1 MSNLAIGYVEI
12 SGTEEAVLAFS
23 KRFIANDEP
32 HAIPGQKYFARSVI
46 SIDRAEV
53 EESIRGEFKG
63 KAPNTVS
70 SVRFDVDFAWSA
82 EKCLLNGYPQQ
93 FQAECITL
101 VEACIRDGVSIEI
114 HTKES
119 GNGFEEYI
127 CCSQDGN
134 LISTEESLGDA
145 KCKCCGK
152 IERIASFE
160 TLDDLECSSCG
171 GCDFEMLDT

>member
-1 MSNLAIGYVEI
+1 MPNWAIGYVEI
-12 SGTEEAVLAFS
+12 SGTEEAVLTFS
-23 KRFIANDEP
+23 KRFIRNDKP
-32 HAIPGQKYFARSVI
+32 NAIPGQKYFARSFTFR
-46 SIDRAEV
+46 DWAEV
-53 EESIRGEFKG
+53 EESIHAEFKG
-63 KAPNTVS
+63 KASNAVS
-70 SVRFDVDFAWSA
+70 SIRLDVDFAWSA

-101 VEACIRDGVSIEI
+101 VEACVSDGVSVEI

-134 LISTEESLGDA
+134 LISTEEPLGDA
-145 KCKCCGK
+145 KCKCCGG

-171 GCDFEMLDT
+171 GCDFEMLGT